1 MCGPCASARALPPQ
15 EEKFKFYHSQLTH
28 LVREYDTILGRVQ
41 PTIKPLLRPH
51 LDDMER
57 KIAPGFAV
65 LTWTS
70 LNIDGYLHRFKQ
82 VHAAAAPGAYRGVPH
97 CTQAAC
103 RRDCA
108 ACSEQP
114 GARKPPPP
122 MEFEA

>member
-1 MCGPCASARALPPQ
+1 MQHPDTGKILVNFDKEIMQLVREAKYMQRFNIAVPESAQMVLLQ
-15 EEKFKFYHSQLTH
+15 EEKFKFYHNQLTH
-28 LVREYDTILGRVQ
+28 LVREYEHILSRVA

-82 VHAAAAPGAYRGVPH
+82 VR
-97 CTQAAC
+97 
-103 RRDCA
+103 
-108 ACSEQP
+108 CS
-114 GARKPPPP
+114 
-122 MEFEA
+122 